1 MTRNDECIRQINEI
15 HDAAR
20 DPSAAYLIRSRLRR
34 AILACARL
42 VAESTGTEKPRV
54 PGVFEV
60 PAGGSESERQ
70 MIRLCNRI
78 YGIAGELCQPSE
90 AFDTRW
96 EAGWNLLSIELE
108 RLSAVLQAQGPP
120 PSGAS
125 GAST

>member
-1 MTRNDECIRQINEI
+1 MPSSEECIRQIDEI
-15 HDAAR
+15 YDAAR

-34 AILACARL
+34 AILACARR

-60 PAGGSESERQ
+60 PVGGSESDGEV
-70 MIRLCNRI
+70 IRLCNRI

-96 EAGWNLLSIELE
+96 EAGWTLLSIELD
-108 RLSAVLQAQGPP
+108 RLAAALQTPAPP
-120 PSGAS
+120 EAS
-125 GAST
+125 RANR